1 MTFVVVTGEMLPTAV
16 LPLMAADLGV
26 SPARVGL
33 LVSGWAFVVV
43 VASFPLVRLTRGL
56 DRRRLLA
63 GAIAVFGAAS
73 LVTALAGSYAVAAGS
88 RLVAAAVCG
97 LLWATVNAHLAA
109 LVPERLLGRAVAVVL
124 GGGTLGTVLAVPAAN
139 AAGALWG
146 WRTTFGALAAL
157 SLLAVAGAVSTL
169 APRTARGEA
178 AARPGQAGRRSLR
191 PVVVLV
197 ALGGTLLVGHF
208 AAYTFVTE
216 LLAGSGASLAVSAA
230 LLLFGVL
237 SGLGVL
243 VVGRVGDRFPRA
255 ALVASAGLVA
265 AALLGLIALGAHPL
279 ADVAVV
285 AVWGL
290 ATGALP
296 PLIQTAVM
304 RAAGP
309 EHRAAAATLIPVV
322 FNLGIAVGAAAGSA
336 VVAAFGVAALPVPAG
351 VVALLAAAGLTAAGI
366 GARRVSVRRPR
377 GAAQSLPGAPA
388 TSSSSA

>member
-43 VASFPLVRLTRGL
+43 VASFPLVRLTRVL

-63 GAIAVFGAAS
+63 AAIAVFGVAS

-88 RLVAAAVCG
+88 RLVAAGVCG

-109 LVPERLLGRAVAVVL
+109 LVPERLLARAVAVVL

-146 WRTTFGALAAL
+146 WRTTFAALAAL
-157 SLLAVAGAVSTL
+157 SLFAAAAALSMLAPATARADAVARS
-169 APRTARGEA
+169 
-178 AARPGQAGRRSLR
+178 GQAGRRSVR

-197 ALGGTLLVGHF
+197 TLGGTLLVGHF

-216 LLAGSGASLAVSAA
+216 LLADSGGTLAVSAA

-237 SGLGVL
+237 SGVGVL
-243 VVGRVGDRFPRA
+243 VVGRVGDRFPGA
-255 ALVASAGLVA
+255 ALAGSAGLVA
-265 AALLGLIALGAHPL
+265 AALLGLTALGTHPL
-279 ADVAVV
+279 GDVAVV
-285 AVWGL
+285 ALWGL

-304 RAAGP
+304 RAAGV
-309 EHRAAAATLIPVV
+309 EHRAVAATLIPVV

-336 VVAAFGVAALPVPAG
+336 VVAWFGVGSLPVPAG
-351 VVALLAAAGLTAAGI
+351 VVALLAAAGLAAAGI
-366 GARRVSVRRPR
+366 AGRRSPGRRAR
-377 GAAQSLPGAPA
+377 GAAQSLPVVSA
-388 TSSSSA
+388 TSSCPA